1 MPIVNVDGFTGIDI
15 IYTATGTL
23 SWIRKNR
30 RIDVD
35 ANCDD
40 LTEIGVDL
48 NRNYGFRWGYDE
60 TGSSSNP
67 CDQDYRGTA
76 PFSEPEIAAIRDM
89 LVGLP
94 NVKIAYN
101 LHATGP
107 LWIHPF

>member
-1 MPIVNVDGFTGIDI
+1 MLTVLYDYERGDSMTISLLERNAFIFMPIVNVDGFTGIDI
-15 IYTATGTL
+15 IYTATGTF

-67 CDQDYRGTA
+67 CD
-76 PFSEPEIAAIRDM
+76 
-89 LVGLP
+89 
-94 NVKIAYN
+94 
-101 LHATGP
+101 
-107 LWIHPF
+107 